1 MAEVLSHIR
10 SSFPRTVREQTADDG
25 DIIGLPKPYSSPC
38 ANGTFDN
45 LYVWDT
51 YFINLGLLR
60 LGMLEQAKNNTD
72 DMLFLVE
79 KLGFVPNANRYSMAN
94 RSGLPFLPLMVREIF
109 AETRDREWLKSA
121 YATLNSEYDF
131 WMTRR
136 MSPAGLNR
144 VHHSAAPEY
153 LMEFSSYLAAERFP
167 GLTFADDEEKL
178 AFGSQALSECEVWD
192 FTPRFGRRA
201 EEFCPVEINA
211 NLYLGEIIR
220 AELADILDN
229 GAAPAWREK
238 AEKRARLIQEFLW
251 NGEAGCF
258 TDYNFVTR
266 TKSDLA
272 SCATFFPLLAGLA
285 TPEQA
290 GMVVQKMRSVLEYD
304 HGIATCERRPG
315 KFVYQWD
322 YPNGWASLQCVAIM
336 ALDRYGF
343 HDDARRIAEKYVRT
357 VISNYE
363 KTGDLWE
370 KYNVV
375 TGGLDVADE
384 YKMPAMIG
392 WTAGVF
398 VFAAEYLEN
407 TLFR

>member
-1 MAEVLSHIR
+1 MAAVLSHVR
-10 SSFPRTVREQTADDG
+10 ASFPLTVREQVEDDG
-25 DIIGLPKPYSSPC
+25 DVIGLPKPYSAPC
-38 ANGTFDN
+38 ANDTFHN

-51 YFINLGLLR
+51 YFINLGLIR

-72 DMLFLVE
+72 DMLFLVD
-79 KLGFVPNANRYSMAN
+79 KLGFVPNASRYSMAN

-109 AETRDREWLKSA
+109 AETGDREWLRRA
-121 YATLNSEYDF
+121 YATLSKEHDF
-131 WMTRR
+131 WTTRR
-136 MSPAGLNR
+136 MSPVGLNR
-144 VHHSAAPEY
+144 VHHSATPEY
-153 LMEFSSYLAAERFP
+153 LAGFSGYLAAERFP
-167 GLTFADDEEKL
+167 GLTFADDDAML

-192 FTPRFGRRA
+192 FTPRFDRRA

-211 NLYLGEIIR
+211 NLFLGEIIR
-220 AELADILDN
+220 ADFADILGN
-229 GAAPAWREK
+229 GEALAWREK
-238 AEKRARLIQEFLW
+238 AERRAHLVRELLW
-251 NGEAGCF
+251 NEDAGCF

-266 TKSDLA
+266 AKSDLA

-290 GMVVQKMRSVLEYD
+290 ERVVEKMRSALEYD
-304 HGIATCERRPG
+304 HGLATCERRPG

-322 YPNGWASLQCVAIM
+322 YPNGWAPLQCVAIM
-336 ALDRYGF
+336 ALDRCGF
-343 HDDARRIAEKYVRT
+343 RDDARRIAGKYVRT
-357 VISNYE
+357 VVSNFE

-384 YKMPAMIG
+384 YKMPPMIG

-398 VFAAEYLEN
+398 VFAAEYLEK
-407 TLFR
+407 TS